1 MEGIMENTPL
11 PGLTVVVP
19 IYNEEEALPS
29 FLPSLIEFCG
39 KQDWELVFVDDGSN
53 DGSREFLEGNAN
65 PPAVRVIHHKINRG
79 YGGALKTGLLDT
91 NTPYVVTFDGDGQ
104 HEPEDILRLLEFTV
118 EHDAD
123 LVVGNRDLGKAGNWY
138 RELGK
143 TLIRSFTRLLM
154 PLPIQDLNSGFK
166 LYRTDLVQAYL
177 PVCPDS
183 MAFSDVIALTFLNQK
198 DLVLEYPIRVNIRKL
213 GTSTISTYTAI
224 ETIMEILNLAMLFNP
239 LKIFLSLSAICI
251 AFGILWGTP
260 FLLLNRGM
268 SVGAMLAIVS
278 GLIFFFI
285 GLVASQLSS
294 MRLGELSAR
303 RRNSKDQS
311 LPK

>member
-1 MEGIMENTPL
+1 MEIRTPL
-11 PGLTVVVP
+11 PNLTVIVP
-19 IYNEEEALPS
+19 IYNEAESLPA
-29 FLPSLIEFCG
+29 FLPRLVDFCTKRG
-39 KQDWELVFVDDGSN
+39 WEIIFVN
-53 DGSREFLEGNAN
+53 DGSRDDSQKILERHAN
-65 PPAVRVIHHKINRG
+65 PPAVRVIHHKVNRG
-79 YGGALKTGLLDT
+79 YGGALKSGLLDAS
-91 NTPYVVTFDGDGQ
+91 TPYVVTIDGDGQ
-104 HEPEDILRLLEFTV
+104 HEPDDILRLLEFAI

-123 LVVGNRDLGKAGNWY
+123 LVIGRRDPSQKADWY

-143 TLIRSFTRLLM
+143 TLIRRFTRLLM

-166 LYRTDLVQAYL
+166 LYRTELVQAYL

-198 DLVLEYPIRVNIRKL
+198 DLVLEHPIRVHPRGK
-213 GTSTISTYTAI
+213 GKSTISTYTAI
-224 ETIMEILNLAMLFNP
+224 ETVMEILNLAMLFNP
-239 LKIFLSLSAICI
+239 LKIFLSLSAICFT
-251 AFGILWGTP
+251 FGILWGTP
-260 FLLLNRGM
+260 ILLLNRGV

-303 RRNSKDQS
+303 RRKRS
-311 LPK
+311 